1 MAETFRNIF
10 QNILKCFSIEINQQ
24 SRSWRSRK
32 WLKWFAIS
40 IQLSIFV
47 FEQLIRLKE
56 TDDWRGPTHD
66 ISTNSPIPSI
76 GNFEIKIIDKS
87 LKKESRGK

>member
-1 MAETFRNIF
+1 M
-10 QNILKCFSIEINQQ
+10 
-24 SRSWRSRK
+24 
-32 WLKWFAIS
+32 
-40 IQLSIFV
+40 